1 VRQIAGWD
9 LTWKS
14 ENRQKQHRKV
24 SSSIVSLLKLNKF
37 WTALKKINQLLSF
50 RQPKSK
56 SIRPIGCTRYEDD
69 CLNVR

>member
-24 SSSIVSLLKLNKF
+24 SSSIVSLSKLNKF
-37 WTALKKINQLLSF
+37 WTALKKNQSTALLPATKIKTHPSNWMY
-50 RQPKSK
+50 
-56 SIRPIGCTRYEDD
+56 T
-69 CLNVR
+69 L